1 MTEPFRVALAQI
13 DPTVGDIRANA
24 RKIAD
29 YTARARDGGA
39 ALVVFP
45 ELALTATRPRTSC

>member
-39 ALVVFP
+39 
-45 ELALTATRPRTSC
+45 RPWSSSRSSP